1 MASTTA
7 TPPVRTRLTMS
18 NLVQRGALALVVSFV
33 AVAIVRGLVGAFLS
47 VPTEFNPLAWGEM
60 LTVTASA
67 ALVATLVYGLLDR
80 FTKKVARNFLAVAA
94 LVFIFF
100 LFPLFTVVPTLPG
113 STTTLTVVA
122 FVLHAIVAVA
132 IIASLLRGRALLRM

>member
-7 TPPVRTRLTMS
+7 TPPVRTRLTTAD
-18 NLVQRGALALVVSFV
+18 LVQRGALAVGVSLL
-33 AVAIVRGLVGAFLS
+33 AVIVVRGIVGTLLT
-47 VPTEFNPLAWGEM
+47 VPAGFNPLVWGEM

-67 ALVATLVYGLLDR
+67 ALVATVVYGLFDR

-113 STTTLTVVA
+113 STTTLTAVA
-122 FVLHAIVAVA
+122 FVLHVAVG
-132 IIASLLRGRALLRM
+132 ITASLLRGRALLGL